1 MRWVTREKVK
11 VDRVA
16 CPWLIK
22 EFIDPEAEFVF
33 VPRDTDPASIRD
45 GIPFDMAGVELGHRE
60 GRCSFESILLK
71 YGLSDPA
78 LHEMAKIIHAADIAA
93 DEDLV
98 PEGKGLKAIATGFS
112 LLGLSD
118 HQILEKE
125 FIVYDALYRFCQE
138 KVHK

>member
-1 MRWVTREKVK
+1 MLFRS
-11 VDRVA
+11 
-16 CPWLIK
+16 
-22 EFIDPEAEFVF
+22 IDPEAEFVF
-33 VPRDTDPASIRD
+33 VPRATDPATITD
-45 GIPFDMAGVELGHRE
+45 GIPFDMTGVELGHRE

-71 YGLSDPA
+71 YRLSDPA

-125 FIVYDALYRFCQE
+125 FIVYDALYRYCQA
-138 KVHK
+138 KAGAT